1 MDPRERI
8 QHKATELFMRLGIRS
23 VSMDDIAAQLGM
35 SKKTIYQYFSDKD
48 ELVDAVMEADI
59 QNMQCQ
65 CDAVLKES
73 RDAVEEIVLTMD
85 MIQEQFRNLN
95 PIVLHDLH
103 KFHHRASS
111 KLAKH
116 KNQYLLDI
124 IRKNLVRGKA
134 EGLYRA
140 EIDVEVVSRYRL
152 ESMMLPFN
160 KDLYPP
166 SRFNLT
172 DVTVQIIEHFL
183 FGLATPE
190 GHQLIRR
197 YQNERIQKTQAI

>member
-8 QHKATELFMRLGIRS
+8 QLKSTELFMRLGIRS
-23 VSMDDIAAQLGM
+23 VSMDDIAAHLGM

-48 ELVDAVMEADI
+48 ELVDAVMDADI

-65 CDAVLKES
+65 CDTMLKQS

-95 PIVLHDLH
+95 PIVLHDMQ
-103 KFHHRASS
+103 KFHHRAFQ
-111 KLAKH
+111 KLATH
-116 KNQYLLDI
+116 KQHYLLDI

-140 EIDVEVVSRYRL
+140 EIDIEVIARYRL

-160 KDLYPP
+160 LDLYPP
-166 SRFNLT
+166 AKYNLS

-183 FGLATPE
+183 FGLATPQ
-190 GHQLIRR
+190 GHELIRR
-197 YQNERIQKTQAI
+197 YQNERIQKIKAI

>member
-8 QHKATELFMRLGIRS
+8 LVKSTELFMRLGIRS
-23 VSMDDIAAQLGM
+23 VSMDDIAAHLGM

-59 QNMQCQ
+59 QDMQCQ
-65 CDAVLKES
+65 CDSVLKAS
-73 RDAVEEIVLTMD
+73 HDAVEEIFLTMD

-103 KFHHRASS
+103 KFHHRASQ
-111 KLAKH
+111 KLAAH

-124 IRKNLVRGKA
+124 ISNNLTRGKA
-134 EGLYRA
+134 EGLYRP
-140 EIDVEVVSRYRL
+140 EIDVDILSRYRL
-152 ESMMLPFN
+152 ESVMVPFN
-160 KDLYPP
+160 MDLYPP
-166 SRFNLT
+166 AKYSLS
-172 DVTVQIIEHFL
+172 DVSLQIIEHFL

-190 GHQLIRR
+190 GYQLIRK
-197 YQNERIQKTQAI
+197 YQHERIQKSKAI

>member
-8 QHKATELFMRLGIRS
+8 QVKATELFMRLGIRS
-23 VSMDDIAAQLGM
+23 VSMDDIAAHLGM

-48 ELVDAVMEADI
+48 ELVDSVMDTDI
-59 QNMQCQ
+59 HDMQCQ
-65 CDAVLKES
+65 CDVVLKES

-95 PIVLHDLH
+95 PIVVHDLQ
-103 KFHHRASS
+103 KFHHRAFQ
-111 KLAKH
+111 KLATH
-116 KNQYLLDI
+116 KQHYLLDI
-124 IRKNLVRGKA
+124 IRKNLVRGME

-140 EIDVEVVSRYRL
+140 EINVDIIARYRL

-160 KDLYPP
+160 LDLYPP
-166 SRFNLT
+166 SKYNLT
-172 DVTVQIIEHFL
+172 DVSVQIIEHFL

-197 YQNERIQKTQAI
+197 YQNERIQKIKAT